1 MITVRCYDSLDQAT
15 TLRHDIDAL
24 NRQSARPDPFSTFAY
39 LQTYLRH
46 DEHHPSGQGMGLW
59 FLAAFRDGQ
68 LVGYLPLKRVEGRV
82 MGLRSATL
90 GFLVTHDTDRPHV
103 VARPA
108 DQAAVSQA
116 FYDHVLARRSEWSYL
131 ELAQQGAD
139 STLFPPPAGVGLGG
153 YLVRQ
158 WPSLENC
165 TIPVRWD
172 SLAGYVKSLSKKFR
186 GNLGRQL
193 NALFEAGEVEL
204 LSSSDPADTPALLEL
219 YLGIEPRS
227 WKAQADADIGRH
239 PQRIAYFRSL
249 LEARQPMRVGIHL
262 LLMDGVPVAGLI
274 SGAFERGLYALHI
287 VYDDGLNRLGPGSTM
302 LLLGMRQAI
311 DGGFGFFNLL
321 SGFGYFKV
329 RWLAETTPLHVGQIY
344 RAGSPP
350 YWHRRLGDLKRR
362 LMPRA
367 AAAAVPS
374 FNPSRRAVADEL
386 PAAPAFDARQ
396 RERMAALIAAVRG
409 GHGVHLG
416 KAQLAAILPLGR
428 GVRPARPVAVAA
440 AGATAAGCRPG

>member
-1 MITVRCYDSLDQAT
+1 MITVRCYDSLSQAAP
-15 TLRHDIDAL
+15 LRHDIDAL
-24 NRQSARPDPFSTFAY
+24 NRLSARPDPFSTFSY

-59 FLAAFRDGQ
+59 FLCAFRDER
-68 LVGYLPLKRVEGRV
+68 LVGYLALKRVETRV
-82 MGLRSATL
+82 MGFRSATL
-90 GFLVTHDTDRPHV
+90 GFLVTHDTDRPHL
-103 VARPA
+103 VARP
-108 DQAAVSQA
+108 DDELAVSQA
-116 FYDHVLARRSEWSYL
+116 FYAHVLSRRSEWSFL
-131 ELAQQGAD
+131 ELAQQGEC
-139 STLFPPPAGVGLGG
+139 STLFPPPAGVDLGG

-172 SLAGYVKSLSKKFR
+172 SLSGYVKAMSKKFR

-193 NALFEAGEVEL
+193 NGLFDAGEVEL

-249 LEARQPMRVGIHL
+249 LEARQPMQISIHL

-287 VYDDGLNRLGPGSTM
+287 VYDDRLNRLGPGSTM

-311 DGGFGFFNLL
+311 EGGFGFFNLL

-329 RWLAETTPLHVGQIY
+329 RWLAEATPLHVAQIY
-344 RAGSPP
+344 RTGTPL
-350 YWHRRLGDLKRR
+350 YWRRRFGDLKRR
-362 LMPRA
+362 LMPQA
-367 AAAAVPS
+367 AAAALPM
-374 FNPSRRAVADEL
+374 FNPSRRAVADAL
-386 PAAPAFDARQ
+386 PPPPAFDARQ
-396 RERMAALIAAVRG
+396 RERMASLIGAVRG

-428 GVRPARPVAVAA
+428 ARAGSGSPGQAMPARLP
-440 AGATAAGCRPG
+440 

>member
-1 MITVRCYDSLDQAT
+1 MITVRCFDSLDQAAE
-15 TLRHDIDAL
+15 LRHDIDAL
-24 NRQSARPDPFSTFAY
+24 NRLSVRPDPFSTFAY

-68 LVGYLPLKRVEGRV
+68 LIGYLPLKRVEGRV
-82 MGLRSATL
+82 MGLPSVTL

-108 DQAAVSQA
+108 DQDAVSQA
-116 FYDHVLARRSEWSYL
+116 FYAHVLARRSEWSYL

-139 STLFPPPAGVGLGG
+139 STLFPPPADVDLGG

-172 SLAGYVKSLSKKFR
+172 NLAGYVKSLSKKFR

-367 AAAAVPS
+367 AAASAPS

-386 PAAPAFDARQ
+386 PSVPAFDARQ

-409 GHGVHLG
+409 GHGAHLG

-428 GVRPARPVAVAA
+428 GVRPARPAAVAA
-440 AGATAAGCRPG
+440 AGATAAGCHPG

>member
-1 MITVRCYDSLDQAT
+1 LITVRCYESLDQAAP
-15 TLRHDIDAL
+15 LRHDIDTL
-24 NRQSARPDPFSTFAY
+24 NCLAARPDPFSTFSY

-46 DEHHPSGQGMGLW
+46 DEQHPSGQGMGLW
-59 FLAAFRDGQ
+59 FLTALRDGQ
-68 LVGYLPLKRVEGRV
+68 LIGYLALKRVETRV
-82 MGLRSATL
+82 MGFRSTTV

-103 VARPA
+103 VARQS
-108 DQAAVSQA
+108 DEVAVSQA
-116 FYDHVLARRSEWSYL
+116 FYAHLLSRRSEWSYL
-131 ELAQQGAD
+131 ELAQQGAC
-139 STLFPPPAGVGLGG
+139 SSLFPPPAGVDLAG

-172 SLAGYVKSLSKKFR
+172 SLAGYVKAMTKKFR

-193 NALFEAGEVEL
+193 NALFDAGEVEL

-227 WKAQADADIGRH
+227 WKAQANADIGRH

-249 LEARQPMRVGIHL
+249 LEPRQPMRVSIHL

-274 SGAFERGLYALHI
+274 SGAFERSLYALHI
-287 VYDDGLNRLGPGSTM
+287 VYDDRLNRLGPGSTM

-311 DGGFGFFNLL
+311 EGGFAFFNLL

-329 RWLAETTPLHVGQIY
+329 RWLAEATPLNVAQIY
-344 RAGSPP
+344 RRGSPM
-350 YWHRRLGDLKRR
+350 YWRRRLGDLRRR

-367 AAAAVPS
+367 AEGAVPM
-374 FNPSRRAVADEL
+374 FNPSRRAVADAQ
-386 PAAPAFDARQ
+386 PPPPVFDAGQ
-396 RERMAALIAAVRG
+396 RARMASLIGAVRR
-409 GHGVHLG
+409 GHGVHLSQ
-416 KAQLAAILPLGR
+416 AQLAAILPLGR
-428 GVRPARPVAVAA
+428 GRLPSGREGQAVLP
-440 AGATAAGCRPG
+440 RLP